1 MRMLGILWRHCMA
14 NLFAYS
20 QVRRSRIV
28 RQQQKQ
34 IKKAYEEALKEITKS
49 VDKLYGKNDVSSSM
63 RRVYLNKLK
72 DDIKNQ
78 MDIVDGKTETIIKD
92 NIGLM
97 AEEVA
102 KNTQMYNSKI
112 GLNAIVNSTSL
123 RYRVVT
129 NIVTGKVY
137 DSKFTLS
144 SSIWG
149 DNKRRLNEI
158 NRIIARDIL
167 QNKGVYDIAK
177 DLERFVNPKA
187 RKDYDWSKMFP
198 GSRRKIDYN
207 AQRLARTMVSHAY
220 QQAFVESTINNPFVA
235 AYRWMTSGSDRVCP
249 ICIDRES
256 TDQFGL
262 GPGIFPK
269 DRLPLDHPNG
279 MCTFECVMAMSDEEV
294 GEAIA
299 DWYLGEGDETM
310 NNMIDRY
317 VNDLKNF

>member
-1 MRMLGILWRHCMA
+1 MA

-123 RYRVVT
+123 RHRVVT

-220 QQAFVESTINNPFVA
+220 QQAFVEATINNPFVA

>member
-1 MRMLGILWRHCMA
+1 MA

-123 RYRVVT
+123 RHRVVT

-220 QQAFVESTINNPFVA
+220 QQAFVEATINNPFVA

-310 NNMIDRY
+310 NDMIDRY

>member
-123 RYRVVT
+123 RHRVVT

-177 DLERFVNPKA
+177 DLERFVNPRA

-220 QQAFVESTINNPFVA
+220 QQAFVEATINNPFVA

>member
-1 MRMLGILWRHCMA
+1 MA

-20 QVRRSRIV
+20 QVRRSSIV

-34 IKKAYEEALKEITKS
+34 IKKVYEEALKEITKS

-123 RYRVVT
+123 KHRVVT

-177 DLERFVNPKA
+177 DLERFVNPRA

-220 QQAFVESTINNPFVA
+220 QQAFVEATINNPFVA

>member
-20 QVRRSRIV
+20 QVRRSSIV

-34 IKKAYEEALKEITKS
+34 IKKVYEEALKEITKS

-123 RYRVVT
+123 KHRVVT

-177 DLERFVNPKA
+177 DLERFVNPRA

-220 QQAFVESTINNPFVA
+220 QQAFVEATINNPFVA

>member
-1 MRMLGILWRHCMA
+1 MA

-123 RYRVVT
+123 RHRVVT

-177 DLERFVNPKA
+177 DLERFVNPRA

-220 QQAFVESTINNPFVA
+220 QQAFVEATINNPFVA

>member
-1 MRMLGILWRHCMA
+1 MA

-123 RYRVVT
+123 KHRVVT
-129 NIVTGKVY
+129 NIITGKVY

-220 QQAFVESTINNPFVA
+220 QQAFVEATINNPFVA
-235 AYRWMTSGSDRVCP
+235 AYRWVTSGGDRVCP

-310 NNMIDRY
+310 NDMIYRY

>member
-123 RYRVVT
+123 RHRVVT
-129 NIVTGKVY
+129 NIVTGNVY
-137 DSKFTLS
+137 DGKFTLS

-220 QQAFVESTINNPFVA
+220 QQAFVEATINNPFVA

-310 NNMIDRY
+310 NDMIDRY

>member
-1 MRMLGILWRHCMA
+1 MA

-34 IKKAYEEALKEITKS
+34 IKKVYEEALKEITKS

-123 RYRVVT
+123 KHRVVT

-177 DLERFVNPKA
+177 DLERFVNPRA

-220 QQAFVESTINNPFVA
+220 QQAFVEATINNPFVA

>member
-1 MRMLGILWRHCMA
+1 MA

-123 RYRVVT
+123 RHRVVT

-220 QQAFVESTINNPFVA
+220 QQAFVEATINNPFVA
-235 AYRWMTSGSDRVCP
+235 AYRWITSGSDRVCP

>member
-1 MRMLGILWRHCMA
+1 MA

-123 RYRVVT
+123 IHRVVT

-177 DLERFVNPKA
+177 DLERFVNPRA

-220 QQAFVESTINNPFVA
+220 QQAFVEATINNPFVA

-310 NNMIDRY
+310 NDMIDRY

>member
-1 MRMLGILWRHCMA
+1 MS

-20 QVRRSRIV
+20 QVQRSRIV

-72 DDIKNQ
+72 DDIQNQ
-78 MDIVDGKTETIIKD
+78 MNIVDGKTENIIKG

-102 KNTQMYNSKI
+102 RNTQMYNSKI

-123 RYRVVT
+123 KHRVVT
-129 NIVTGKVY
+129 NIITGKVY
-137 DSKFTLS
+137 DGKFTLS

-177 DLERFVNPKA
+177 DLERFVNPRA

-220 QQAFVESTINNPFVA
+220 QQAFVESTINNPFIS
-235 AYRWMTSGSDRVCP
+235 AYKWITSGSNRVCP

-279 MCTFECVMAMSDEEV
+279 MCTFECVMAMNDEEI

-310 NNMIDRY
+310 NDMIDRY

>member
-1 MRMLGILWRHCMA
+1 MA

-34 IKKAYEEALKEITKS
+34 IKKVYEEALKEITKS

-78 MDIVDGKTETIIKD
+78 MDIVDCKTETIIKD

-123 RYRVVT
+123 RHRVVT

-177 DLERFVNPKA
+177 DLERFVNPRA

-220 QQAFVESTINNPFVA
+220 QQAFVEATINNPFVA

-279 MCTFECVMAMSDEEV
+279 MCTFECVMAMSDEDV

-310 NNMIDRY
+310 NDMIDRY

>member
-1 MRMLGILWRHCMA
+1 MA

-34 IKKAYEEALKEITKS
+34 IKKVYEEALKEITKS

-123 RYRVVT
+123 KHRVVT

-177 DLERFVNPKA
+177 DLERFVNPRA

-220 QQAFVESTINNPFVA
+220 QQAFVEATINNPFVA

-279 MCTFECVMAMSDEEV
+279 MCTFECVMAMSDEDV

-310 NNMIDRY
+310 NDMIDRY

>member
-34 IKKAYEEALKEITKS
+34 IKKVYEEALKEITKS

-123 RYRVVT
+123 RHRVVT

-177 DLERFVNPKA
+177 DLERFVNPRA

-220 QQAFVESTINNPFVA
+220 QQAFVEATINNPFVA

>member
-34 IKKAYEEALKEITKS
+34 IKKVYEEALKEITKS

-123 RYRVVT
+123 RHRVVT

-177 DLERFVNPKA
+177 DLERFVNPRA

-220 QQAFVESTINNPFVA
+220 QQAFVEATINNPFVA

-279 MCTFECVMAMSDEEV
+279 MCTFECVMAMSDEDV

-310 NNMIDRY
+310 NDMIDRY

>member
-1 MRMLGILWRHCMA
+1 MA

-34 IKKAYEEALKEITKS
+34 IKKVYEEALKEITKS

-102 KNTQMYNSKI
+102 KNTQMYNLKI

-123 RYRVVT
+123 RHRVVT

-177 DLERFVNPKA
+177 DLERFVNPRA

-220 QQAFVESTINNPFVA
+220 QQAFVEATINNPFVA

-279 MCTFECVMAMSDEEV
+279 MCTFECVMAMSDEDV

-310 NNMIDRY
+310 NDMIDRY

>member
-1 MRMLGILWRHCMA
+1 MA

-34 IKKAYEEALKEITKS
+34 IKKVYEEALKEITKS

-123 RYRVVT
+123 RHRVVT

-177 DLERFVNPKA
+177 DLERFVNPRA

-220 QQAFVESTINNPFVA
+220 QQAFVEATINNPFVA

-279 MCTFECVMAMSDEEV
+279 MCTFECVMAMSDEDV

-310 NNMIDRY
+310 NDMIDRY

>member
-1 MRMLGILWRHCMA
+1 MA

-123 RYRVVT
+123 RHRVVT

-220 QQAFVESTINNPFVA
+220 QQAFVEATINNPFVS

-310 NNMIDRY
+310 NDMIDRY

>member
-1 MRMLGILWRHCMA
+1 MA

-123 RYRVVT
+123 RHRVVT

-207 AQRLARTMVSHAY
+207 AQRLAMTMVSHAY
-220 QQAFVESTINNPFVA
+220 QQAFVEATINNPFVA

>member
-1 MRMLGILWRHCMA
+1 MA

-34 IKKAYEEALKEITKS
+34 IKKVYEEALKEITKS

-72 DDIKNQ
+72 NDIKNQ

-123 RYRVVT
+123 KHRVVT

-177 DLERFVNPKA
+177 DLERFVNPRA

-220 QQAFVESTINNPFVA
+220 QQAFVEATINNPFVA

-279 MCTFECVMAMSDEEV
+279 MCTFECVMAMSDEDV

-310 NNMIDRY
+310 NDMIDRY

>member
-1 MRMLGILWRHCMA
+1 MS

-123 RYRVVT
+123 RHRVVT

-220 QQAFVESTINNPFVA
+220 QQAFVEATINNPFVA

-310 NNMIDRY
+310 NDMIDRY